1 MNILL
6 DLIILAIIAV
16 TALLS
21 AKRGFVRSAVE
32 LVGFLAAVWL
42 AFTVSTPLAE
52 MTYDKFLEPKIVS
65 SVSDEVGTTAESI
78 IDSTWN
84 SLPEFVK
91 NNADSIGLSRDKLSQ
106 NISQEIT
113 SGSEN
118 AVKATSQ
125 NAIKPVISHL
135 LGLLYSVI
143 ILIVAMILVRLAAR
157 LLNKLF
163 SFSIVGKLN
172 RILGGVFGIAKGII
186 IAILFCMIIS
196 LILSFNENGFL
207 IFNKEITDNSYLF
220 SKLCLFNKVI

>member
-6 DLIILAIIAV
+6 DLIIVAIITV

-65 SVSDEVGTTAESI
+65 SVSDGAETTADGI
-78 IDSTWN
+78 IDGTWN
-84 SLPEFVK
+84 ALPEFIKK
-91 NNADSIGLSRDKLSQ
+91 NSESIGLSKEKLSQ
-106 NISQEIT
+106 SVSQEIT
-113 SGSEN
+113 NGSKG

-125 NAIKPVISHL
+125 NAIKPVISQI
-135 LGLLYSVI
+135 LGLLYSII
-143 ILIVAMILVRLAAR
+143 ILIVAMIVVRLSAR

-186 IAILFCMIIS
+186 TAILFCMIIS
-196 LILSFNENGFL
+196 LILSFNENGFW

>member
-16 TALLS
+16 TAFLS

-65 SVSDEVGTTAESI
+65 SVSDEAGATAESI

-143 ILIVAMILVRLAAR
+143 ILIVAMIIVRLAAR

-163 SFSIVGKLN
+163 SFSVVGKLN

-207 IFNKEITDNSYLF
+207 IFNKEIIDNSYLF